1 MSSCSSLIEKNTRNN
16 LFEYLKLSNF
26 LGSNQSSERTFT
38 FDDLRKKPLNIY
50 AIREVTRLVTRVFV

>member
-1 MSSCSSLIEKNTRNN
+1 MSTSLIETKTRNS

-26 LGSNQSSERTFT
+26 LGSNQSSELTFT

-50 AIREVTRLVTRVFV
+50 AIKEVTRFEYV